1 MARRPAPP
9 SASPGASKSTP
20 SKPTTSKPTASKSSK
35 RPAKKAAPGAT
46 PGRGSGPRPASAR
59 SAAGAQ
65 RVDVREWASGI
76 RLSAFSVIMLS
87 LVVLGAWV
95 LVPTLGTFI
104 DQRQKI
110 AALEASVQ
118 VSEDEIAAL
127 EKERERWQDPAYIT
141 TQARERLYYVK
152 PGEVVYLIDNDLDPA
167 ALPQEQEPVSDTL
180 EEKPADWMSQLLRTI
195 TSSGLAD
202 TAAVAP

>member
-1 MARRPAPP
+1 VVRRPAPP
-9 SASPGASKSTP
+9 SASPAPKTPRTTGKSATKPKSASASRST
-20 SKPTTSKPTASKSSK
+20 
-35 RPAKKAAPGAT
+35 
-46 PGRGSGPRPASAR
+46 RGSAP
-59 SAAGAQ
+59 
-65 RVDVREWASGI
+65 RVDVREWAAGI

-118 VSEDEIAAL
+118 GSEDEISAL
-127 EKERERWQDPAYIT
+127 IAERDRWNDPAYIT

-152 PGEVVYLIDNDLDPA
+152 PGEVVYLIDNDLDPS
-167 ALPQEQEPVSDTL
+167 ALPREQAPVSDTIQ
-180 EEKPADWMSQLLRTI
+180 EKPADWMPQLLRTLVS
-195 TSSGLAD
+195 TGLSD
-202 TAAVAP
+202 TAAVAR

>member
-1 MARRPAPP
+1 MVRRPAPP
-9 SASPGASKSTP
+9 SASPGP
-20 SKPTTSKPTASKSSK
+20 SATASG
-35 RPAKKAAPGAT
+35 KASVT
-46 PGRGSGPRPASAR
+46 TPASR
-59 SAAGAQ
+59 RRRGAEAK
-65 RVDVREWASGI
+65 VDVREWAAGI

-118 VSEDEIAAL
+118 VSEEQIAEL
-127 EKERERWQDPAYIT
+127 EQERERWDDPAYIT

-152 PGEVVYLIDNDLDPA
+152 PGEVVFLIDNDLDA
-167 ALPQEQEPVSDTL
+167 TDLPREQEPVSDTL
-180 EEKPADWMSQLLRTI
+180 EEKPADWMPQLLRTLV
-195 TSSGLAD
+195 SSGLSD
-202 TAAVAP
+202 TAAVAQ

>member
-9 SASPGASKSTP
+9 SASPGVSGSPA
-20 SKPTTSKPTASKSSK
+20 AG
-35 RPAKKAAPGAT
+35 PAKRAKLT
-46 PGRGSGPRPASAR
+46 RTPRPRGGQRDSAP
-59 SAAGAQ
+59 

-118 VSEDEIAAL
+118 VSETEIAAL

-152 PGEVVYLIDNDLDPA
+152 PGEVVYLIDNDLGAA
-167 ALPQEQEPVSDTL
+167 ALPREQDPVSDTL
-180 EEKPADWMSQLLRTI
+180 EEKPSDWMPQLLRTL
-195 TSSGLAD
+195 TSAGLSD
-202 TAAVAP
+202 TAAVTR

>member
-9 SASPGASKSTP
+9 SASPRASAPQPTAAKKRRRKAEVAGA
-20 SKPTTSKPTASKSSK
+20 TASK
-35 RPAKKAAPGAT
+35 APRTGS
-46 PGRGSGPRPASAR
+46 RGSG
-59 SAAGAQ
+59 Q

-118 VSEDEIAAL
+118 VSEDEIDDLIA
-127 EKERERWQDPAYIT
+127 ERERWNDPAYIT

-152 PGEVVYLIDNDLDPA
+152 PGEVVYLIDNDLDPS
-167 ALPQEQEPVSDTL
+167 ALPREQEPVSDTL
-180 EEKPADWMSQLLRTI
+180 EEKPADWMPQLLRTVV
-195 TSSGLAD
+195 SAGLSD
-202 TAAVAP
+202 TAAVIP

>member
-9 SASPGASKSTP
+9 SPSPRGQ
-20 SKPTTSKPTASKSSK
+20 
-35 RPAKKAAPGAT
+35 AT
-46 PGRGSGPRPASAR
+46 EPRSGSGTAAR
-59 SAAGAQ
+59 

-110 AALEASVQ
+110 AALESSIQ
-118 VSEDEIAAL
+118 VSEDTIASL
-127 EKERERWQDPAYIT
+127 EDERERWTDPAYIT

-152 PGEVVYLIDNDLDPA
+152 PGEVVYLVDNDLDPA
-167 ALPQEQEPVSDTL
+167 ALPQEQTAVSDDL
-180 EEKPADWMSQLLRTI
+180 EERPADWMQQLLR
-195 TSSGLAD
+195 SVAAAGLSQN
-202 TAAVAP
+202 AVPAE

>member
-1 MARRPAPP
+1 M
-9 SASPGASKSTP
+9 
-20 SKPTTSKPTASKSSK
+20 
-35 RPAKKAAPGAT
+35 
-46 PGRGSGPRPASAR
+46 
-59 SAAGAQ
+59 
-65 RVDVREWASGI
+65 REWASGI

-110 AALEASVQ
+110 SALEQSIQ
-118 VSEDEIAAL
+118 VSEDQIAAL
-127 EKERERWQDPAYIT
+127 EKERERWSDPAYIT

-167 ALPQEQEPVSDTL
+167 ALPQQQGPVSDTL
-180 EEKPADWMSQLLRTI
+180 EETPSDWMPQLLRTL
-195 TSSGLAD
+195 TSAGLSD
-202 TAAVAP
+202 TAAVSR

>member
-1 MARRPAPP
+1 M
-9 SASPGASKSTP
+9 
-20 SKPTTSKPTASKSSK
+20 
-35 RPAKKAAPGAT
+35 
-46 PGRGSGPRPASAR
+46 
-59 SAAGAQ
+59 
-65 RVDVREWASGI
+65 DVREWASGI

-110 AALEASVQ
+110 AALENSIQ
-118 VSEDEIAAL
+118 VSQDEITAL
-127 EKERERWQDPAYIT
+127 ENERERWSDPAYIT

-167 ALPQEQEPVSDTL
+167 ALPQEQVPVSDTL
-180 EEKPADWMSQLLRTI
+180 EETPSDWMPQLLRSLTAA
-195 TSSGLAD
+195 GLSD
-202 TAAVAP
+202 TAAVAE

>member
-1 MARRPAPP
+1 M
-9 SASPGASKSTP
+9 
-20 SKPTTSKPTASKSSK
+20 TA
-35 RPAKKAAPGAT
+35 
-46 PGRGSGPRPASAR
+46 PASR
-59 SAAGAQ
+59 RRRGAEAK
-65 RVDVREWASGI
+65 VDVREWAAGI

-110 AALEASVQ
+110 AALEHSIQ
-118 VSEDEIAAL
+118 VSENEIAAL
-127 EKERERWQDPAYIT
+127 EKERERWEDPAYIT

-167 ALPQEQEPVSDTL
+167 ALPQQQGPVSDKL
-180 EEKPADWMSQLLRTI
+180 EETPSDWMPQLLRTL
-195 TSSGLAD
+195 TAAGLSD
-202 TAAVAP
+202 TAAVAR

>member
-9 SASPGASKSTP
+9 SPSPTPKAPRPSGKANSKSTKA
-20 SKPTTSKPTASKSSK
+20 STTASATKGSTK
-35 RPAKKAAPGAT
+35 TRGEAP
-46 PGRGSGPRPASAR
+46 
-59 SAAGAQ
+59 

-118 VSEDEIAAL
+118 VSEDQIAAL
-127 EKERERWQDPAYIT
+127 VSERERWNDPAYIT

-167 ALPQEQEPVSDTL
+167 ALPREQGPVSDTL
-180 EEKPADWMSQLLRTI
+180 EEKPADWMPQLLRTLVS
-195 TSSGLAD
+195 TGLSD

>member
-9 SASPGASKSTP
+9 SSSPRAQPTP
-20 SKPTTSKPTASKSSK
+20 SPTKKGAKPRAQAATTSSRRASSAS
-35 RPAKKAAPGAT
+35 RGAAP
-46 PGRGSGPRPASAR
+46 
-59 SAAGAQ
+59 

-110 AALEASVQ
+110 AALEASVK
-118 VSEDEIAAL
+118 VSEDQIEAL
-127 EKERERWQDPAYIT
+127 VAERERWNDPAYIA

-152 PGEVVYLIDNDLDPA
+152 PGEVVYLVDNDLDPA
-167 ALPQEQEPVSDTL
+167 ALPREQDPVSESLVET
-180 EEKPADWMSQLLRTI
+180 PTDWMPQLLRTVVS
-195 TSSGLAD
+195 TGLSD

>member
-1 MARRPAPP
+1 VARRPAPP
-9 SASPGASKSTP
+9 SASPAPKGAKP
-20 SKPTTSKPTASKSSK
+20 SAKTKAPAAPRSSPTA
-35 RPAKKAAPGAT
+35 
-46 PGRGSGPRPASAR
+46 GSGAR
-59 SAAGAQ
+59 GDAP

-95 LVPTLGTFI
+95 LVPTVGTFI

-118 VSEDEIAAL
+118 VSESEIAAL
-127 EKERERWQDPAYIT
+127 VAERERWNDPAYIT

-152 PGEVVYLIDNDLDPA
+152 PGEVVYLIDNDLDPS
-167 ALPQEQEPVSDTL
+167 ALPREQDPVSDTL
-180 EEKPADWMSQLLRTI
+180 EEKQADWMPQLLRTVVAA
-195 TSSGLAD
+195 GLSD
-202 TAAVAP
+202 TAAIAP

>member
-9 SASPGASKSTP
+9 SPSQRAVRPAGERGSTAASPRRTRTG
-20 SKPTTSKPTASKSSK
+20 TSA
-35 RPAKKAAPGAT
+35 
-46 PGRGSGPRPASAR
+46 GRGTSA
-59 SAAGAQ
+59 Q
-65 RVDVREWASGI
+65 NVDVREWASGI

-110 AALEASVQ
+110 AALETSIQ
-118 VSEDEIAAL
+118 VSEDEIEAL
-127 EKERERWQDPAYIT
+127 KLERERWEDPAYIT

-167 ALPQEQEPVSDTL
+167 ALPQDQAPVSDKL
-180 EEKPADWMSQLLRTI
+180 EENPADWMPQLLRTL
-195 TSSGLAD
+195 TSAGLAD
-202 TAAVAP
+202 TAAVAR

>member
-1 MARRPAPP
+1 MVRRPAPP
-9 SASPGASKSTP
+9 SASSRSSAP
-20 SKPTTSKPTASKSSK
+20 SPNAP
-35 RPAKKAAPGAT
+35 KK
-46 PGRGSGPRPASAR
+46 GRTKASAR
-59 SAAGAQ
+59 AASAPATSRSRASKADQ

-118 VSEDEIAAL
+118 VSEDEIADLIA
-127 EKERERWQDPAYIT
+127 ERERWSDPAYIT

-152 PGEVVYLIDNDLDPA
+152 PGEVVYLIDNDLDPS
-167 ALPQEQEPVSDTL
+167 ALPREQEPISDTL
-180 EEKPADWMSQLLRTI
+180 EEKPADWMPQLLRTLV
-195 TSSGLAD
+195 SSGLSD

>member
-9 SASPGASKSTP
+9 SASPKASTP
-20 SKPTTSKPTASKSSK
+20 QPTA
-35 RPAKKAAPGAT
+35 AKKGRTKAKPAGPSAPKAPRT
-46 PGRGSGPRPASAR
+46 GSRASAQ
-59 SAAGAQ
+59 G
-65 RVDVREWASGI
+65 VDVREWASGI

-118 VSEDEIAAL
+118 VREGEIDDLIA
-127 EKERERWQDPAYIT
+127 ERERWSDPAYIT

-152 PGEVVYLIDNDLDPA
+152 PGEVVYLIDNDLDPS
-167 ALPQEQEPVSDTL
+167 ALPREQEPVSDTL
-180 EEKPADWMSQLLRTI
+180 EETQADWMPQLLRTVV
-195 TSSGLAD
+195 SAGLSD
-202 TAAVAP
+202 TAAVVP